1 MIIGQEQ
8 GRHQLMPEVRQG
20 RHQEYIAHPLRLTH
34 PTELMP
40 VTIPVHPTRLL
51 GHIPALQQLRG
62 GLMIQGLLLHARLL
76 LRPLITGT
84 HPTTGMEI
92 IPGITGIHNRYL
104 TDFFQEVLVRYGQL
118 VI

>member
-1 MIIGQEQ
+1 
-8 GRHQLMPEVRQG
+8 MPEVRQG

-40 VTIPVHPTRLL
+40 VTIPVHPPRLL

-92 IPGITGIHNRYL
+92 IPGITGIETTGITGIHNRYL